1 MCGFAVVL
9 MGVTV
14 GACAGD
20 CLCAVEWGCV
30 GGVFMILSVGW
41 SCLRVCLWTLSGEA
55 FFCFGWS
62 LDNRFVL

>member
-9 MGVTV
+9 MGV

-30 GGVFMILSVGW
+30 GGVL
-41 SCLRVCLWTLSGEA
+41 
-55 FFCFGWS
+55 
-62 LDNRFVL
+62 